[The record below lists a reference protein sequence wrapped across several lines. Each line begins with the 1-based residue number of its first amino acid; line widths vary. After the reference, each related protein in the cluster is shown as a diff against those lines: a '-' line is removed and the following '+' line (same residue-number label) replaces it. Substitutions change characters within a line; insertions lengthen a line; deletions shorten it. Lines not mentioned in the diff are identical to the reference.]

1 VAPSGSQRRDA
12 KRIETYVEELRPIAT
27 RWGGARAPDANHP
40 ARGSSLRKLLERERR
55 ENPLADITLADV
67 IESALQLSPSTW
79 RSTAIQVFDL
89 DHSKEP
95 RATSSRWQDAAV
107 GLGLKTDRSFR
118 GQQLVAK
125 WGGKNPLENTLYT
138 TAEKLVRFEDG
149 QRPALPELGSGS
161 ALDDIEVALVQAI
174 RQRAWHEHV
183 PPLLHQELT
192 HVLLDAYDTL
202 RLIQQETC
210 FVSRT
215 PALRLRMR
223 IHDPEDE
230 VYVLSRRD
238 AELNVTKDDDWYEY
252 VTWMNDKVTAL
263 REEARESRAGAGD
276 LPGTGDPA
284 RIGINHKR
292 LVVREVHDPPES
304 AADELLDLHGL
315 ESLYTVTEGVLSHSH
330 RYQLL
335 PKLRYGFA
343 LSTRHGYAL
352 ITVPHAPSDPNVRLT
367 PGGIALF
374 VERCANRGLRNG
386 RMQAIVTADPRFV
399 TELRQEFEHACEDP
413 ATRCLR

>member
-1 VAPSGSQRRDA
+1 MASSGSQRRDA

-27 RWGGARAPDANHP
+27 RWGGARAPDADHP

-55 ENPLADITLADV
+55 ENPLADITLADL
-67 IESALQLSPSTW
+67 IESALQLSPSAW
-79 RSTAIQVFDL
+79 RSTAMQVFDL

-95 RATSSRWQDAAV
+95 RAQSSRWQDAAV

-174 RQRAWHEHV
+174 RQRAWHGYM

-202 RLIQQETC
+202 RLIQQERC

-215 PALRLRMR
+215 PALHLRML

-238 AELNVTKDDDWYEY
+238 AELNVTKDDDWHEY
-252 VTWMNDKVTAL
+252 ITWMNDQVTAL
-263 REEARESRAGAGD
+263 RARRPRADAED

-284 RIGINHKR
+284 TIGINHKR
-292 LVVREVHDPPES
+292 LVVREVRDQPES
-304 AADELLDLHGL
+304 CAAELLDLHGL
-315 ESLYTVTEGVLSHSH
+315 GSLYTVTEGVLSHSH

-343 LSTRHGYAL
+343 LSTSHGYAL
-352 ITVPHAPSDPNVRLT
+352 ITVPHAPSDPNDRLT
-367 PGGIALF
+367 PGGVALF
-374 VERCANRGLRNG
+374 VEHCADRVLCNG
-386 RMQAIVTADPRFV
+386 RMQTIVTADPRFV
-399 TELRQEFEHACEDP
+399 SELRQEFEHACEDP
-413 ATRCLR
+413 ATQCLR

>member
-12 KRIETYVEELRPIAT
+12 KRIEAYVEELRPIAT
-27 RWGGARAPDANHP
+27 RWGGARAPNADHP
-40 ARGSSLRKLLERERR
+40 ARGSSLRKLLERERL
-55 ENPLADITLADV
+55 ENPSADITLADL
-67 IESALQLSPSTW
+67 IESALQLSPSAW
-79 RSTAIQVFDL
+79 RATAIQIFDL

-95 RATSSRWQDAAV
+95 RAQRSRWLDAAV

-149 QRPALPELGSGS
+149 QRPALPELGSDS

-174 RQRAWHEHV
+174 RQRAWHERV

-192 HVLLDAYDTL
+192 HVLIGAYDTL

-215 PALRLRMR
+215 PALHLRMR
-223 IHDPEDE
+223 LHDPKDE

-238 AELNVTKDDDWYEY
+238 AELNITKDEDWQEY
-252 VTWMNDKVTAL
+252 IKWMSDQVAAL
-263 REEARESRAGAGD
+263 RESARAGAED
-276 LPGTGDPA
+276 LPETGDPA
-284 RIGINHKR
+284 KIGINHKR
-292 LVVREVHDPPES
+292 LVVREVRDQPECG
-304 AADELLDLHGL
+304 ADELLDLHGL
-315 ESLYTVTEGVLSHSH
+315 QSLYTVTEGALSHSH

-343 LSTRHGYAL
+343 LSTSHGYAL

-367 PGGIALF
+367 PGGVALF
-374 VERCANRGLRNG
+374 VERCADRGLRNG

-399 TELRQEFEHACEDP
+399 SELRQEFEDACEDP